1 MRSCEQQTATEPLN
15 LIYFPQKVSS
25 DHTEFVMEF
34 EQDGLKK
41 LITCFII
48 KVQVKLNNKTIQI
61 NSVRFRNIHN
71 SQIIRIIEGVRL

>member
-25 DHTEFVMEF
+25 DNTEFVREF

>member
-1 MRSCEQQTATEPLN
+1 MWSCEQQTATEPLN
-15 LIYFPQKVSS
+15 LIYFLQKVSS
-25 DHTEFVMEF
+25 DHTEFVREF

>member
-25 DHTEFVMEF
+25 DHTEFVREF

-41 LITCFII
+41 LITCLII
-48 KVQVKLNNKTIQI
+48 KVQVTFHISDNKGH
-61 NSVRFRNIHN
+61 IHFL
-71 SQIIRIIEGVRL
+71 QA

>member
-25 DHTEFVMEF
+25 DHTEF
-34 EQDGLKK
+34 G
-41 LITCFII
+41 FII